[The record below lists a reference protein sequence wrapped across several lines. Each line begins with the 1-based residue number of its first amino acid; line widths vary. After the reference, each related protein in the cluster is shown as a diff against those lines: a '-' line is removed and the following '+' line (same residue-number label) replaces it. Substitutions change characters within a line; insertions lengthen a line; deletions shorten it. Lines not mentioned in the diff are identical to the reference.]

1 VTKAAT
7 GRGRRRKGSGVRNN
21 GVGSWIAR
29 RARRTPDRVAVLHG
43 DDRLTYARLHD
54 RVTGLARGLGVGR
67 GDRVAYLGPNHP
79 AFLETLF
86 AAGTL
91 GAILVPLNTRL
102 AAPELTRHLAD
113 SGSRTLIHGMGR
125 DGVVAE
131 LRSAA
136 PVRDVVTLGEP
147 AAGEASYAGLLAAG
161 PGPDIDAAVGL
172 DDPCLIMYTSGTTG
186 GAKGATLSHGNI
198 TWNAIKVVV
207 DADFR
212 QDEVALVVAP
222 LFHTAALNM
231 LCLPT
236 LLKGGAV
243 LIEPGFEP
251 GRALDLIES
260 HRVTSLFGVPAVFD
274 AMAAHPRWAG
284 ADLSSLR
291 MLLCGGAPVPGAT
304 IRGYTSRGLTFIQGY
319 GMTEASPGALLL
331 DAAHV
336 ETKAGSAG
344 VPHFFTDVR
353 VVRPDLTPAAPGETG
368 EIVVAGPNV
377 MQGYWNQPEASAAVL
392 TWGSTAPPG
401 GHPRTP
407 DGPGTPRR
415 PSGPRDSVASA
426 TAELA
431 EGPWLRSGDAGT
443 TDDDGYVF
451 VVDRIKD
458 MIISGGENIYPA
470 EVENVLREHP
480 AVADCG
486 VIGVPDARWG
496 EVGRAVVVLRP
507 EARASE
513 ADLLGFLDGK
523 IARFK
528 IPKSVRFTGTLPR
541 TGTGKILKKR
551 LRETHGDG

>member
-1 VTKAAT
+1 M
-7 GRGRRRKGSGVRNN
+7 
-21 GVGSWIAR
+21 AR
-29 RARRTPDRVAVLHG
+29 RARRTPDRVAVIHAG
-43 DDRLTYARLHD
+43 DRLTYAQVHD
-54 RVTGLARGLGVGR
+54 RVTRLAHGLRGLGIGR

-79 AFLETLF
+79 ALLETLF

-102 AAPELTRHLAD
+102 AAPELARHLAD
-113 SGSRTLIHGMGR
+113 SGSRALIYGAGRADMVAALR
-125 DGVVAE
+125 DG
-131 LRSAA
+131 A
-136 PVRDVVTLGEP
+136 PPASPFTADVIALGEP
-147 AAGEASYAGLLAAG
+147 AGGELGYAALLAAG
-161 PGPDIDAAVGL
+161 PATDLDEQVGL

-186 GAKGATLSHGNI
+186 GSKGATLSHGNI
-198 TWNAIKVVV
+198 TWNALNVVV

-212 QDEVALVVAP
+212 QDEIALVVAP

-251 GRALDLIES
+251 GRALEVIES
-260 HRVTSLFGVPAVFD
+260 HRVTSLFGVPAVYD
-274 AMAAHPRWAG
+274 AMAAHPRWPD

-291 MLLCGGAPVPGAT
+291 MLLCGGAPVPEAT

-319 GMTEASPGALLL
+319 GMTETSPGALLL

-336 ETKAGSAG
+336 ESKAGSAG
-344 VPHFFTDVR
+344 VPHFFTDVQ
-353 VVRPDLTPAAPGETG
+353 VVRPDLTIAPRGETG

-377 MQGYWNQPEASAAVL
+377 MQGYWNQPEA
-392 TWGSTAPPG
+392 TARAMLAG
-401 GHPRTP
+401 GD
-407 DGPGTPRR
+407 DGT
-415 PSGPRDSVASA
+415 
-426 TAELA
+426 
-431 EGPWLRSGDAGT
+431 WLRSGDAGT
-443 TDDDGYVF
+443 TDADGYVF

-458 MIISGGENIYPA
+458 MIISGGENVYPA

-507 EARASE
+507 GAEATEEDMLS
-513 ADLLGFLDGK
+513 FLDGK

-528 IPKSVRFTGTLPR
+528 IPKSVRFTGELPR

-551 LRETHGDG
+551 LRETHGGAGLGEHSAIRRAPPDPRRP

>member
-1 VTKAAT
+1 M
-7 GRGRRRKGSGVRNN
+7 
-21 GVGSWIAR
+21 AR
-29 RARRTPDRVAVLHG
+29 RARRTPDRVAVIHAG
-43 DDRLTYARLHD
+43 DRLTYAQMHD
-54 RVTGLARGLGVGR
+54 RVTRLSHGLRALGIGR

-86 AAGTL
+86 AVGTL

-102 AAPELTRHLAD
+102 AAPELARHLAD
-113 SGSRTLIHGMGR
+113 SGSRALIYGVGQADTVAALR
-125 DGVVAE
+125 DAVPALSDVVA
-131 LRSAA
+131 
-136 PVRDVVTLGEP
+136 LGEP
-147 AAGEASYAGLLAAG
+147 AGGELGYAALLAAG
-161 PGPDIDAAVGL
+161 PGTDIDEPVGL

-186 GAKGATLSHGNI
+186 GSKGATLSHGNI
-198 TWNAIKVVV
+198 IWNALNVLV

-231 LCLPT
+231 LCLPA

-251 GRALDLIES
+251 GRALEAIET
-260 HRVTSLFGVPAVFD
+260 HRVTSLFGVPAVYD
-274 AMAAHPRWAG
+274 AMAAHPRWPD

-291 MLLCGGAPVPGAT
+291 MLLCGGAPVPEAT
-304 IRGYTSRGLTFIQGY
+304 IRNYTGRGLTFIQGY
-319 GMTEASPGALLL
+319 GMTETSPGALLL

-336 ETKAGSAG
+336 TSKAGSAG
-344 VPHFFTDVR
+344 VPHFFTDVQ
-353 VVRPDLTPAAPGETG
+353 VVRPDLTLASPGETG

-377 MQGYWNQPEASAAVL
+377 MQGYWNQPETTAAVL
-392 TWGSTAPPG
+392 VRGDDPPEPPG
-401 GHPRTP
+401 
-407 DGPGTPRR
+407 DGLDDGT
-415 PSGPRDSVASA
+415 
-426 TAELA
+426 
-431 EGPWLRSGDAGT
+431 WLRSGDAGT
-443 TDDDGYVF
+443 TDEDGYVF

-486 VIGVPDARWG
+486 VIGVPDTRWG

-507 EARASE
+507 GAGATE
-513 ADLLGFLDGK
+513 ADLLSFLDGK

-528 IPKSVRFTGTLPR
+528 IPKSVRFTGELPR

-551 LRETHGDG
+551 LRETHGDSAGLGEHSASRGTPPDPRRP

>member
-1 VTKAAT
+1 L
-7 GRGRRRKGSGVRNN
+7 RND

-43 DDRLTYARLHD
+43 GNRLTYAQMHD
-54 RVTGLARGLGVGR
+54 RVTWLAHGLRGLGIGR

-86 AAGTL
+86 AVGTL

-102 AAPELTRHLAD
+102 AAPELARHLDD
-113 SGSRTLIHGMGR
+113 SGSRALIYGAGQAGKVAALR
-125 DGVVAE
+125 DGVPA
-131 LRSAA
+131 LS
-136 PVRDVVTLGEP
+136 DVVALEEP
-147 AAGEASYAGLLAAG
+147 AGGELGYPALLAAG
-161 PGPDIDAAVGL
+161 PGTDLDEPVGL
-172 DDPCLIMYTSGTTG
+172 GDPCMIMYTSGTTG
-186 GAKGATLSHGNI
+186 GSKGATLSHGNI
-198 TWNAIKVVV
+198 TWNALNVVV

-212 QDEVALVVAP
+212 QDEIALVVAP

-251 GRALDLIES
+251 GRALEAIET
-260 HRVTSLFGVPAVFD
+260 HRVTSVFGVPAVYD
-274 AMAAHPRWAG
+274 AMAAHPRWPD

-291 MLLCGGAPVPGAT
+291 MLLCGGAPVPEAT
-304 IRGYTSRGLTFIQGY
+304 IRNYTSRGLTFIQGY
-319 GMTEASPGALLL
+319 GMTETSPGALLL

-336 ETKAGSAG
+336 ESKAGSAG
-344 VPHFFTDVR
+344 VPHFFTEVQ
-353 VVRPDLTPAAPGETG
+353 VVRPDLTPAARGETG

-377 MQGYWNQPEASAAVL
+377 MQGYWNQPEATEAVL
-392 TWGSTAPPG
+392 VCWGDPPEPPEGDDGAWPASRQAPS
-401 GHPRTP
+401 RALT
-407 DGPGTPRR
+407 DGT
-415 PSGPRDSVASA
+415 
-426 TAELA
+426 
-431 EGPWLRSGDAGT
+431 WLRSGDAGT
-443 TDDDGYVF
+443 TDADGYVF

-458 MIISGGENIYPA
+458 MIISGGENVYPA
-470 EVENVLREHP
+470 ELENVLREHP

-486 VIGVPDARWG
+486 VIGVPDTRWG

-507 EARASE
+507 GAQATEE
-513 ADLLGFLDGK
+513 DLLSFLDGK

-528 IPKSVRFTGTLPR
+528 IPKSVRFTGELPR

-551 LRETHGDG
+551 LRETHGSG

>member
-1 VTKAAT
+1 V
-7 GRGRRRKGSGVRNN
+7 VRNN
-21 GVGSWIAR
+21 GVGSWVAR

-54 RVTGLARGLGVGR
+54 RVTRLAHGLRGLGVRR
-67 GDRVAYLGPNHP
+67 GDRIAYLGPNHP

-102 AAPELTRHLAD
+102 AVPELARHLAD
-113 SGSRTLIHGMGR
+113 SGSRTLIHGTGQ
-125 DGVVAE
+125 DGAVTG
-131 LRSAA
+131 LRSSA
-136 PVRDVVTLGEP
+136 PVRDVIALGEP
-147 AAGEASYAGLLAAG
+147 AGGELGYAGLLAAG
-161 PGPDIDAAVGL
+161 PGTDIDEAVGL

-186 GAKGATLSHGNI
+186 RARGATLSHGNI
-198 TWNAIKVVV
+198 TWNAINVVV

-251 GRALDLIES
+251 GRALDLIEG
-260 HRVTSLFGVPAVFD
+260 HRVTSLFGVPAVYD

-291 MLLCGGAPVPGAT
+291 MLLCGGAPVPEAT

-336 ETKAGSAG
+336 ESKAGSAG

-353 VVRPDLTPAAPGETG
+353 VVRPDMTPAPAGETG

-377 MQGYWNQPEASAAVL
+377 MPGYWNRPHATAAVL
-392 TWGSTAPPG
+392 AWGGTAPAG

-407 DGPGTPRR
+407 GGPETPRR
-415 PSGPRDSVASA
+415 PTGPRDSVASVA
-426 TAELA
+426 AELA
-431 EGPWLRSGDAGT
+431 DGPWLRSGDAGT
-443 TDDDGYVF
+443 TDGDGYVF

-486 VIGVPDARWG
+486 VIGVPDTRWG
-496 EVGRAVVVLRP
+496 EAGRAVVVLRP
-507 EARASE
+507 GAEASE

-528 IPKSVRFTGTLPR
+528 IPKSVRFTGELPR

-551 LRETHGDG
+551 LREAHGEG

>member
-1 VTKAAT
+1 
-7 GRGRRRKGSGVRNN
+7 VRNN

-29 RARRTPDRVAVLHG
+29 RARRTPDRVAVVHG
-43 DDRLTYARLHD
+43 DDRLTYAQMHD
-54 RVTGLARGLGVGR
+54 RVTRLAHGLRGLGVRR
-67 GDRVAYLGPNHP
+67 GDRIAYLGPNHP

-102 AAPELTRHLAD
+102 AAPELARHLAD
-113 SGSRTLIHGMGR
+113 SGSRTLIHAAGQ
-125 DGVVAE
+125 DGLVAE
-131 LRSAA
+131 LRSSA
-136 PVRDVVTLGEP
+136 PVRDLVALGEP
-147 AAGEASYAGLLAAG
+147 GDGDVSYAGLLVAG
-161 PGPDIDAAVGL
+161 SIPDIDEAVGL
-172 DDPCLIMYTSGTTG
+172 HDPCLIMYTSGTTG

-198 TWNAIKVVV
+198 TWNAINVVV

-212 QDEVALVVAP
+212 QDEVALIVAP

-251 GRALDLIES
+251 GRALDLIEG
-260 HRVTSLFGVPAVFD
+260 HRVTSLFGVPAVYD
-274 AMAAHPRWAG
+274 AMTAHPRWAG

-291 MLLCGGAPVPGAT
+291 MLLCGGAPVPEAT

-319 GMTEASPGALLL
+319 GMTETSPGALLL

-336 ETKAGSAG
+336 ESKAGSAG
-344 VPHFFTDVR
+344 VPHFFTDVQ
-353 VVRPDLTPAAPGETG
+353 VVRPGLTPASPGETG

-377 MQGYWNQPEASAAVL
+377 MRGYWGQPEATAAAL
-392 TWGSTAPPG
+392 AMPE
-401 GHPRTP
+401 
-407 DGPGTPRR
+407 TPRDAD
-415 PSGPRDSVASA
+415 GLA
-426 TAELA
+426 AET
-431 EGPWLRSGDAGT
+431 WLRSGDAGT
-443 TDDDGYVF
+443 TDADGYVF

-507 EARASE
+507 GAHASE
-513 ADLLGFLDGK
+513 AELLGFLDGK

-551 LRETHGDG
+551 LRETHGNG

>member
-1 VTKAAT
+1 MHYAAAP
-7 GRGRRRKGSGVRNN
+7 GARPHRLKGSGLRND

-29 RARRTPDRVAVLHG
+29 RARRTPDRTAVLHDG
-43 DDRLTYARLHD
+43 DRLSYAELHD
-54 RVTGLARGLGVGR
+54 RVTRLAHGLRGLGVGR

-79 AFLETLF
+79 SFLETLF

-102 AAPELTRHLAD
+102 AAPELARHLAD
-113 SGSRTLIHGMGR
+113 SGSQTLVYGAGLAQTTAALR
-125 DGVVAE
+125 D
-131 LRSAA
+131 AA
-136 PVRDVVTLGEP
+136 PGIRDVVALAEP
-147 AAGEASYAGLLAAG
+147 ASGEHGYGGLLAAG
-161 PGPDIDAAVGL
+161 PATDIDEPVSLA
-172 DDPCLIMYTSGTTG
+172 DPCLIMYTSGTTG

-198 TWNAIKVVV
+198 TWNAINVVV

-212 QDEVALVVAP
+212 QDEIALVVAP

-231 LCLPT
+231 LCLPA

-251 GRALDLIES
+251 GRALAAIET
-260 HRVTSLFGVPAVFD
+260 HRVTSLFGVPAVYD
-274 AMAAHPRWAG
+274 AMAAHPRWPD

-291 MLLCGGAPVPGAT
+291 MLLCGGAPVPEAT

-319 GMTEASPGALLL
+319 GMTETSPGALLL

-336 ETKAGSAG
+336 ESKAGSAG

-353 VVRPDLTPAAPGETG
+353 VVRPDLSDAQAGETG

-377 MQGYWNQPEASAAVL
+377 MQGYWGQPQATAAVL
-392 TWGSTAPPG
+392 IRGGDPLEPPEGDDGAWPASRRAPS
-401 GHPRTP
+401 R
-407 DGPGTPRR
+407 
-415 PSGPRDSVASA
+415 
-426 TAELA
+426 ELA
-431 EGPWLRSGDAGT
+431 DGTWLRSGDAGT
-443 TDDDGYVF
+443 TDADGYVF

-496 EVGRAVVVLRP
+496 ETGRAVVVLRP
-507 EARASE
+507 GAQATE
-513 ADLLGFLDGK
+513 ADLLAFLAGK

-528 IPKSVRFTGTLPR
+528 IPKSVRYTGELPR

>member
-1 VTKAAT
+1 M
-7 GRGRRRKGSGVRNN
+7 RND

-29 RARRTPDRVAVLHG
+29 RARRTPGRIAVIHAG
-43 DDRLTYARLHD
+43 DRLSYAGLHD
-54 RVTGLARGLGVGR
+54 RITALAHGLRGLGAGR

-102 AAPELTRHLAD
+102 AVPELARHLTD
-113 SGSRTLIHGMGR
+113 SGARALIYGAGQ
-125 DGVVAE
+125 AQAAAA
-131 LRSAA
+131 LREAA
-136 PVRDVVTLGEP
+136 PALRDVVALGEP
-147 AAGEASYAGLLAAG
+147 AGGELSYQGLLAGGG
-161 PGPDIDAAVGL
+161 PEIDEPVSR
-172 DDPCLIMYTSGTTG
+172 DDPFLIMYTSGTTG

-198 TWNAIKVVV
+198 TWNAINVVV

-212 QDEVALVVAP
+212 QDEIALVVAP

-236 LLKGGAV
+236 ILKGGAV

-260 HRVTSLFGVPAVFD
+260 QKVTSLFGVPAVYD
-274 AMAAHPRWAG
+274 AMAAHPRWAE

-291 MLLCGGAPVPGAT
+291 MLLCGGAPVPEAT
-304 IRGYTSRGLTFIQGY
+304 IRGYTGRGLAFIQGY
-319 GMTEASPGALLL
+319 GMTETSPGALLL

-336 ETKAGSAG
+336 ESKAGSAG

-353 VVRPDLTPAAPGETG
+353 VVHPDLTPTAVGETG
-368 EIVVAGPNV
+368 EIVVSGPNV
-377 MQGYWNQPEASAAVL
+377 MQGYWNQPEATAGAVL
-392 TWGSTAPPG
+392 TRGGTALSG
-401 GHPRTP
+401 GHPRAL
-407 DGPGTPRR
+407 DGPGTPR
-415 PSGPRDSVASA
+415 GIDG
-426 TAELA
+426 T
-431 EGPWLRSGDAGT
+431 WLRSGDAGT
-443 TDDDGYVF
+443 TDEDGYVF

-470 EVENVLREHP
+470 EVENVLRDHP

-507 EARASE
+507 GAAVTEAE
-513 ADLLGFLDGK
+513 LLAFLDGK

-528 IPKSVRFTGTLPR
+528 IPKSVRFSGELPR

-551 LRETHGDG
+551 LRETHGADLGERPG